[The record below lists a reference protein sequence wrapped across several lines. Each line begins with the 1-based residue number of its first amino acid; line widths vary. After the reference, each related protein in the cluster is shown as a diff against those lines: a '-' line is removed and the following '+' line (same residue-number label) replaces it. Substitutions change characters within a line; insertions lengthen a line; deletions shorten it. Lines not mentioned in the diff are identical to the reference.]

1 MKPNIIYIG
10 SYTIAK
16 DYRTAL
22 AKRVVNQVK
31 YLQNKFDILIITF
44 SPINSGLSFNRNFYI
59 NNKQKIIF
67 LILLPIYWFVIFLI
81 ILIRRIKSK
90 NNYLI
95 LGTLVDLNSS
105 IPLIFAKALGYKIVH
120 DIVED
125 FKVDNDHP
133 SFLQNIN
140 HILGI
145 KISSLIRFYVNGIIV
160 ISDRLYAKNKILQVP
175 IVKLYNSVEE
185 LVNKTSR
192 EKSNIFT
199 FFYSGT
205 YGIKDG
211 VLDLIQAF
219 YKIEKYFP
227 NTKLVL
233 VGKGESKYLEKLM
246 QLIKNNPKIEY
257 CGYLTEDEMFDMLS
271 SSDILCVTRINDEYA
286 NNGFPFKLAEYL
298 SFGIPVISTS
308 VSDIPSIFTDKENIL
323 LAEPENI
330 DSIAS
335 AMKFAIDNQDK
346 VIQIGKNGK
355 KLCENLFSI
364 DNIGKIM
371 SDFLDR
377 I

>member
-10 SYTIAK
+10 NYTIAK
-16 DYRTAL
+16 DYRSAL

-44 SPINSGLSFNRNFYI
+44 SSINSGLSFNRNFYI
-59 NNKQKIIF
+59 NDKQKILF

-81 ILIRRIKSK
+81 ILLRRIKSK
-90 NNYLI
+90 KNYFI

-105 IPLIFAKALGYKIVH
+105 IPLIFAKVFGYKIVH

-125 FKVDNDHP
+125 FKVDNNQS
-133 SFLQNIN
+133 SFLQKIN
-140 HILGI
+140 LILGI
-145 KISSLIRFYVNGIIV
+145 KINSLIRFYVNGIIV
-160 ISDRLYAKNKILQVP
+160 ISDRLYAKYKSLQVP

-185 LVNKTSR
+185 LVNKTSLK
-192 EKSNIFT
+192 KSNIFT

-205 YGIKDG
+205 FGIKDG
-211 VLDLIQAF
+211 VIDLIQAF

-233 VGKGESKYLEKLM
+233 VGKGESKYFEKCM

-257 CGYLTEDEMFDMLS
+257 CGYLTEDEMFDRLS
-271 SSDILCVTRINDEYA
+271 RSDILCVTRINDEYA
-286 NNGFPFKLAEYL
+286 NNGFPFKLSEYL

-335 AMKFAIDNQDK
+335 VMKFAIDNQDK

-371 SDFLDR
+371 SDFLYR